1 MCILYAR
8 IKKYT
13 QLTILTITMTTAP
26 KRKPQ
31 ATKRKIRE
39 PQPTYGVEE
48 MQRAMHILALMQGS
62 APQIETS
69 KRSRQTNTADKKKA
83 SPLLEY
89 QNLRAS
95 AAAAGVSVV
104 DGSGRPLK
112 KAAIQLALD
121 AKNGTKV
128 LAPVVSPATP
138 TAVPVEPIK
147 TADPVKPLEVKA

>member
-1 MCILYAR
+1 MYTLWEI

-13 QLTILTITMTTAP
+13 HAIILATTMTTAP

-39 PQPTYGVEE
+39 QQPTYGVEE
-48 MQRAMHILALMQGS
+48 MQRAMHILALMQGA
-62 APQIETS
+62 APQVETG
-69 KRSRQTNTADKKKA
+69 KRSRQANTADKKKA

-95 AAAAGVSVV
+95 AAAAGISVV
-104 DGSGRPLK
+104 DGTGRPLK

-128 LAPVVSPATP
+128 LAPVVSH
-138 TAVPVEPIK
+138 AVPP
-147 TADPVKPLEVKA
+147 DPVKVESPKPVEAAKA